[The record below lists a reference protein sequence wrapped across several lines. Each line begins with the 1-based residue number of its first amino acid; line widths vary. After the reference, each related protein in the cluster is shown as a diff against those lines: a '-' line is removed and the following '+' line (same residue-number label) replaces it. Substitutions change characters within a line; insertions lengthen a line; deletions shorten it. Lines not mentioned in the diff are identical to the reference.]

1 LLYDGGGSL
10 AESYITNWAAV
21 FLAAIIGVLAV
32 SVMFLVN
39 SLIAPRRKSDLKSL
53 PYECGIV
60 PTPYAWSQMQFGYYI
75 FAIDFLIFDI
85 EAVFLFPW
93 AMVFLK
99 QDVVTFYAMVLFI
112 GLLFFGIV
120 YSWRKGVLQWR

>member
-1 LLYDGGGSL
+1 MPEAY
-10 AESYITNWAAV
+10 AVNWAAV
-21 FLAAIIGVLAV
+21 ALAGVIGVLTIGG
-32 SVMFLVN
+32 MFLTN
-39 SLIAPRRKSDLKSL
+39 ALLAPRRKSAMKGI

-60 PTPYAWSQMQFGYYI
+60 PAPYQWSQMQIRYYV
-75 FAIDFLIFDI
+75 FAIEFLIFDI

-93 AMVFLK
+93 ALVFLK
-99 QDVVTFYAMVLFI
+99 QDAVVFYAMVLFL